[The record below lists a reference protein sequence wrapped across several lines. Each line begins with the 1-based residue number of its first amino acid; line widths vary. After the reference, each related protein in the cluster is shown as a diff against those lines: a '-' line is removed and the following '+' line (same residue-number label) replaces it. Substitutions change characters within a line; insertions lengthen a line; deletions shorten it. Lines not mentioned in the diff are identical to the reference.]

1 MLGLTLKSKLIEAG
15 IIKEYEDNRFWFT
28 KTLCIVF
35 WLSTLLGGPIVSLL
49 SIIIR
54 STTGFFQTFLTIIYF
69 SVAIWQMISFIIFL
83 VNFIKWKNIFGPWDF

>member
-28 KTLCIVF
+28 KALCIVF
-35 WLSTLLGGPIVSLL
+35 WISTLVGGPIVSLL
-49 SIIIR
+49 TIFINL
-54 STTGFFQTFLTIIYF
+54 TTGFFQTFLAILEF
-69 SVAIWQMISFIIFL
+69 SIAAWQMISFIIFL

>member
-35 WLSTLLGGPIVSLL
+35 WISTLLGGPTVSLL
-49 SIIIR
+49 SIVINK
-54 STTGFFQTFLTIIYF
+54 TTGFFQTFLAILYF
-69 SVAIWQMISFIIFL
+69 SIVFWQLFSFIIFL
-83 VNFIKWKNIFGPWDF
+83 VNFIKWKNILGPWEF